1 MDVVISGKEVEIDS
15 TLKASIR
22 RRIDFA
28 LSRFSTRAGHV
39 RVVVTN
45 KSGPFGR
52 IEKSCRIRVQLHG
65 DTTVAVSSSDEDL
78 RVAIAH
84 ATHQIHSMV
93 DRRIEMGRTFTVT
106 KRIDLD
112 RMEK

>member
-1 MDVVISGKEVEIDS
+1 MDVVINGKGVEIDS
-15 TLKASIR
+15 KLKAYIR

-28 LSRFSTRAGHV
+28 LSRFSTRAGYI

-45 KSGPFGR
+45 KNGPFGR

-78 RVAIAH
+78 HVAIAH

-93 DRRIEMGRTFTVT
+93 ARRVEMGRIYAVT
-106 KRIDLD
+106 KR
-112 RMEK
+112 KSK